1 MESTNIKFAQYGGA
15 NECAKTDMLLL
26 LLSEISTGAVSLS
39 HYIVIAKHLNKLHIC
54 YVLFVS
60 YFTSHYI

>member
-26 LLSEISTGAVSLS
+26 LLSEISTGAVSLK
-39 HYIVIAKHLNKLHIC
+39 YKNNIVGNVQITLYEKSTGSL
-54 YVLFVS
+54 
-60 YFTSHYI
+60 